1 MPDHRNTYPST
12 AARLVLVVWMLST
25 ALIFVLVSLP
35 AESKLMAAVPAPLLI
50 LRDIL
55 LPLFQAPALY

>member
-1 MPDHRNTYPST
+1 MSECRNTYPSLAT
-12 AARLVLVVWMLST
+12 RLMLVAWMLST
-25 ALIFVLVSLP
+25 ALTFVLVSLP
-35 AESKLMAAVPAPLLI
+35 AESKLMAAVPPPLLV

>member
-1 MPDHRNTYPST
+1 M
-12 AARLVLVVWMLST
+12 LVAWMLST
-25 ALIFVLVSLP
+25 ALTFVLVSLP
-35 AESKLMAAVPAPLLI
+35 AESKLMAAVPPPLLV